1 MREMEMIGD
10 HGGEDGRR
18 KASEIVRW
26 EGFSFVVESEDA
38 SLSVSGNANC
48 SAEYNIYT
56 YNNNKYNIW
65 VLVN

>member
-26 EGFSFVVESEDA
+26 EGFSFVVE
-38 SLSVSGNANC
+38 
-48 SAEYNIYT
+48 T
-56 YNNNKYNIW
+56 RK
-65 VLVN
+65 